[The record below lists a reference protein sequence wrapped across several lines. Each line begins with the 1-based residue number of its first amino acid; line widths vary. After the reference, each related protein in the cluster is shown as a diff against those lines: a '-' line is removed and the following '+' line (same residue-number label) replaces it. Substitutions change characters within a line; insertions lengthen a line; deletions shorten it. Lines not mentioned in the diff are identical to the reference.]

1 MRYKRHEHK
10 HQEADLVSQRD
21 MAVILGVTKRVVEKA
36 IESGRIDT
44 FENHKGVPKLHNLV
58 TLQQFAAN
66 KVASKVSTPTRGQAR
81 AGMDGFA
88 AQAVAHLPLTNPLGP
103 QPTPKRGRRAEVP
116 GWDPAQAPRDLTTAE
131 HEKRELAMSRAE
143 KERFQSRLTEL
154 KVLEKEGELVD
165 KQKFFQKAYSLTS
178 AIKDKLNGLPPQVA
192 PQLVSAMEEALVSSG
207 LPAPQVRE
215 ILARSNMEHT
225 VREAFRLGIV
235 RALRDLTSKPL
246 EELIRG

>member
-21 MAVILGVTKRVVEKA
+21 MADILGVTKRVVEKA

-44 FENHKGVPKLHNLV
+44 FENHKGVPKLHNVV
-58 TLQQFAAN
+58 TLQQFTAN

-81 AGMDGFA
+81 AGIDGLG
-88 AQAVAHLPLTNPLGP
+88 AQAVAHLPLTNPLG
-103 QPTPKRGRRAEVP
+103 TSNRGRRAEVP
-116 GWDPAQAPRDLTTAE
+116 GWDPSQGPRDLTQVE
-131 HEKRELAMSRAE
+131 QEKRELGKSRAE
-143 KERFQSRLTEL
+143 KDRLQARFIEL
-154 KVLEKEGELVD
+154 RVLEKEGTLVD
-165 KQKFFQKAYSLTS
+165 KQAFFQKAYSLTS
-178 AIKDKLNGLPPQVA
+178 AIKDKLNGLPPQTA
-192 PQLVSAMEEALVSSG
+192 PQIVSAIEEALVSAG
-207 LPAPQVRE
+207 LPALQVRE

-225 VREAFRLGIV
+225 VRESFRLGIV